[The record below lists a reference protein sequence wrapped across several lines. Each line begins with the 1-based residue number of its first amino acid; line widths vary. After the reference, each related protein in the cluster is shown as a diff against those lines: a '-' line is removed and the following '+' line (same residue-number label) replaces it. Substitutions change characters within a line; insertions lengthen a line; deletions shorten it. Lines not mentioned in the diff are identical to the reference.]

1 MKINAIIESKD
12 GGTLVLDFPR
22 SIYDVYEKLQ
32 SVGIRQSPHQITLSD
47 EEGDDVRVKL
57 YSEDEIGKHLLLT
70 LKEHNSLADANMLA
84 FMVDNAKPDFRS
96 KLEQNLLN
104 DQYSSMQEVTDDIKQ
119 MLYESGPVK
128 AVFYCPLVGEVTDEE
143 GFSSPVDGRFLKSYA
158 WAVEEA
164 LEADTADDEMD
175 MAEFFDEDDSVKA
188 KLVSAKW
195 GVETYRGR
203 LFGRIECSLK
213 EELTDA
219 ETEILTDWISGQNSD
234 GYGEHFE
241 QQPIDTEDGDLYVSF
256 WNSGDNYSIM
266 TRDELDEYI
275 DNQGMTMGG
284 ILSARGGHLFE
295 PVTVKAPEAKE
306 LKTQAMTDEKLEV
319 VEVLG
324 QTALYTNG
332 RVTQKELPDGL
343 YKYDLREGE
352 SIAFATVEPSVA
364 VNHAGTIITKEPII
378 FGEEGYIELDDDSS
392 PNFLGDHMSVEEFQ
406 NTDFSQDEDE
416 SLTMGGMRL

>member
-1 MKINAIIESKD
+1 
-12 GGTLVLDFPR
+12 
-22 SIYDVYEKLQ
+22 
-32 SVGIRQSPHQITLSD
+32 
-47 EEGDDVRVKL
+47 
-57 YSEDEIGKHLLLT
+57 
-70 LKEHNSLADANMLA
+70 
-84 FMVDNAKPDFRS
+84 MVDNAKPDFRS

-164 LEADTADDEMD
+164 LEPILPTMKWIWLSFSTRM
-175 MAEFFDEDDSVKA
+175 MALRQNSYQPNGAWKPTVDSSSEDRVQ
-188 KLVSAKW
+188 
-195 GVETYRGR
+195 
-203 LFGRIECSLK
+203 LK

-275 DNQGMTMGG
+275 DNQ
-284 ILSARGGHLFE
+284 A
-295 PVTVKAPEAKE
+295 
-306 LKTQAMTDEKLEV
+306 
-319 VEVLG
+319 
-324 QTALYTNG
+324 
-332 RVTQKELPDGL
+332 
-343 YKYDLREGE
+343 
-352 SIAFATVEPSVA
+352 
-364 VNHAGTIITKEPII
+364 
-378 FGEEGYIELDDDSS
+378 
-392 PNFLGDHMSVEEFQ
+392 
-406 NTDFSQDEDE
+406 
-416 SLTMGGMRL
+416 

>member
-1 MKINAIIESKD
+1 
-12 GGTLVLDFPR
+12 
-22 SIYDVYEKLQ
+22 
-32 SVGIRQSPHQITLSD
+32 
-47 EEGDDVRVKL
+47 
-57 YSEDEIGKHLLLT
+57 
-70 LKEHNSLADANMLA
+70 MLA

-143 GFSSPVDGRFLKSYA
+143 GFSSPVDDVSSRAMRGLSKKLWKPILPTMKWIWLS
-158 WAVEEA
+158 
-164 LEADTADDEMD
+164 
-175 MAEFFDEDDSVKA
+175 FFDEDDGVKA

-284 ILSARGGHLFE
+284 
-295 PVTVKAPEAKE
+295 
-306 LKTQAMTDEKLEV
+306 M
-319 VEVLG
+319 
-324 QTALYTNG
+324 
-332 RVTQKELPDGL
+332 
-343 YKYDLREGE
+343 
-352 SIAFATVEPSVA
+352 
-364 VNHAGTIITKEPII
+364 
-378 FGEEGYIELDDDSS
+378 
-392 PNFLGDHMSVEEFQ
+392 
-406 NTDFSQDEDE
+406 
-416 SLTMGGMRL
+416 

>member
-1 MKINAIIESKD
+1 M
-12 GGTLVLDFPR
+12 
-22 SIYDVYEKLQ
+22 
-32 SVGIRQSPHQITLSD
+32 
-47 EEGDDVRVKL
+47 RVKL

-70 LKEHNSLADANMLA
+70 LKEQNSLADANMLA

-164 LEADTADDEMD
+164 LEADTRFLKSYAWAVEEALEADTADDEMD
-175 MAEFFDEDDSVKA
+175 MAEFFDEDDGVKA

-284 ILSARGGHLFE
+284 
-295 PVTVKAPEAKE
+295 
-306 LKTQAMTDEKLEV
+306 M
-319 VEVLG
+319 
-324 QTALYTNG
+324 
-332 RVTQKELPDGL
+332 
-343 YKYDLREGE
+343 
-352 SIAFATVEPSVA
+352 
-364 VNHAGTIITKEPII
+364 
-378 FGEEGYIELDDDSS
+378 
-392 PNFLGDHMSVEEFQ
+392 
-406 NTDFSQDEDE
+406 
-416 SLTMGGMRL
+416 

>member
-32 SVGIRQSPHQITLSD
+32 SVGIRKSPHQINLSD
-47 EEGDDVRVKL
+47 EDGD
-57 YSEDEIGKHLLLT
+57 SEDEIGKHLLLT
-70 LKEHNSLADANMLA
+70 LKEQNTLADANMLA

-104 DQYSSMQEVTDDIKQ
+104 DQYGSMQEVTDAIKQ

-128 AVFYCPLVGEVTDEE
+128 AVFYCPLVGEVTDDE
-143 GFSSPVDGRFLKSYA
+143 GFSSPVEGRFLKNYA

-175 MAEFFDEDDSVKA
+175 MAEFFDEDDGVKA

-195 GVETYRGR
+195 GVETYRGW

-234 GYGEHFE
+234 GY
-241 QQPIDTEDGDLYVSF
+241 
-256 WNSGDNYSIM
+256 
-266 TRDELDEYI
+266 
-275 DNQGMTMGG
+275 
-284 ILSARGGHLFE
+284 
-295 PVTVKAPEAKE
+295 AKQSNM
-306 LKTQAMTDEKLEV
+306 LKRK
-319 VEVLG
+319 G
-324 QTALYTNG
+324 
-332 RVTQKELPDGL
+332 
-343 YKYDLREGE
+343 
-352 SIAFATVEPSVA
+352 
-364 VNHAGTIITKEPII
+364 
-378 FGEEGYIELDDDSS
+378 
-392 PNFLGDHMSVEEFQ
+392 
-406 NTDFSQDEDE
+406 
-416 SLTMGGMRL
+416 

>member
-1 MKINAIIESKD
+1 MRAWIWE
-12 GGTLVLDFPR
+12 VC
-22 SIYDVYEKLQ
+22 
-32 SVGIRQSPHQITLSD
+32 
-47 EEGDDVRVKL
+47 
-57 YSEDEIGKHLLLT
+57 
-70 LKEHNSLADANMLA
+70 EHENQCS
-84 FMVDNAKPDFRS
+84 
-96 KLEQNLLN
+96 
-104 DQYSSMQEVTDDIKQ
+104 YGSMQEVTDAIKQ

-128 AVFYCPLVGEVTDEE
+128 AVFYCPLVGEVTDDE

-175 MAEFFDEDDSVKA
+175 MAEFFDQDDGVKA

-219 ETEILTDWISGQNSD
+219 ETEILTDWLSGQNSD

-284 ILSARGGHLFE
+284 
-295 PVTVKAPEAKE
+295 
-306 LKTQAMTDEKLEV
+306 M
-319 VEVLG
+319 
-324 QTALYTNG
+324 
-332 RVTQKELPDGL
+332 
-343 YKYDLREGE
+343 
-352 SIAFATVEPSVA
+352 
-364 VNHAGTIITKEPII
+364 
-378 FGEEGYIELDDDSS
+378 
-392 PNFLGDHMSVEEFQ
+392 
-406 NTDFSQDEDE
+406 
-416 SLTMGGMRL
+416 